1 MQVYVGQFRYINEGE
16 TEVFL
21 ATTEDKIK
29 ELLTQQMLV
38 YIDWTDDF
46 VLPPQQNYD
55 ALTQIGYNNEWF
67 EVNPDQIGKL
77 ALVIGKSTH
86 NPEMAYAV
94 CVLETGRR
102 DSYHYSRLE
111 KL

>member
-1 MQVYVGQFRYINEGE
+1 MNPYRLHFNNGE
-16 TEVFL
+16 LV
-21 ATTEDKIK
+21 KIK
-29 ELLTQQMLV
+29 VSIHEHH
-38 YIDWTDDF
+38 
-46 VLPPQQNYD
+46 
-55 ALTQIGYNNEWF
+55 
-67 EVNPDQIGKL
+67 IGKL

-86 NPEMAYAV
+86 NPTMAYAV